1 MLVSHV
7 TPHAFK
13 YLLLCINKQILSI
26 NFCCFL
32 FNHYLLDYG
41 NLIRV
46 FKGALHS
53 VIVRKNFVLIYL
65 TSNRV
70 KEQSYT
76 VSFST
81 TSLSIWR
88 GKDLFVLRQKGVF
101 FYNLFSFCSVM
112 VLHKKKLA

>member
-7 TPHAFK
+7 KPHAFK
-13 YLLLCINKQILSI
+13 YLLLCINALILSI
-26 NFCCFL
+26 NFCCCL
-32 FNHYLLDYG
+32 FNHHLLDYG

-46 FKGALHS
+46 CKGALHS
-53 VIVRKNFVLIYL
+53 VIVGKNFVLIYL

-88 GKDLFVLRQKGVF
+88 GKDLFVSCQKGVF
-101 FYNLFSFCSVM
+101 FFI
-112 VLHKKKLA
+112 